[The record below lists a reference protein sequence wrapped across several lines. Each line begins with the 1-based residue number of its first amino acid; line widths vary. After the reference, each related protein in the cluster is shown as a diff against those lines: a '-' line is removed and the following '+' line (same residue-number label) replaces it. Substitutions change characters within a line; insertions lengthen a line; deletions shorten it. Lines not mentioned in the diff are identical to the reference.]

1 MADAHW
7 SARALA
13 SLTAQDDYLRALN
26 PAAADSVLS
35 EIERLAALI
44 AEFPQ
49 MGRRIDGTSLRY
61 HVTARYRY
69 PPPSRKAFRDCAK
82 EGFTTSTQSTMSMSS
97 VWRDPMPTSSNI
109 IEHAVPPI
117 NDQDV
122 GVNAAKKPLTA
133 KRD

>member
-1 MADAHW
+1 MAEPLW

-13 SLTAQDDYLRALN
+13 SLTAQDDYLRPLN

-49 MGRRIDGTSLRY
+49 MGRRIEGTDLRY

-69 PPPSRKAFRDCAK
+69 RVIYRMREETVQIVEVLHPRR
-82 EGFTTSTQSTMSMSS
+82 G
-97 VWRDPMPTSSNI
+97 
-109 IEHAVPPI
+109 
-117 NDQDV
+117 
-122 GVNAAKKPLTA
+122 
-133 KRD
+133 

>member
-1 MADAHW
+1 MADALW

-13 SLTAQDDYLRALN
+13 SLTAQDDYLRPLN
-26 PAAADSVLS
+26 PDAADSVLS

-69 PPPSRKAFRDCAK
+69 RVIYR
-82 EGFTTSTQSTMSMSS
+82 
-97 VWRDPMPTSSNI
+97 VWGERVEIVEVLHPRR
-109 IEHAVPPI
+109 
-117 NDQDV
+117 
-122 GVNAAKKPLTA
+122 G
-133 KRD
+133 